1 MDTTVTA
8 WGLWDCTRCG
18 QKDISG
24 RDKRCPS
31 CGDPREQHELDAMRP
46 PDDAAFDGAAISEP
60 EELALAHDGPDWSCR
75 YCGSNN
81 RASSP
86 TCDSCGGGREG
97 QPPPPKPTPPPPPSG
112 LLQRLLASWFTHRRR
127 WIVGLCLVVFAGL
140 VAWCTVDREYQGKVV
155 GLHWTHTT
163 TLQRW
168 QNVNRGDWK
177 TAVHERPE
185 VPPRAGRGEVAG
197 VAVTGC
203 REKHHHDESY
213 ACGTENY
220 QASESYS
227 CGSTQSCSTRSNGN
241 GSFSRTCTSR
251 PKTCTR
257 SVTRTRTKYC
267 SRPIYAT
274 WCDYVTQAW
283 VDADSTI
290 VRGDG
295 HDGLR
300 FAEIATRGDR
310 ERTVQH
316 ASYKVVFAYGD
327 DGETYTRDAP
337 RSEYD
342 GWQAGEPVL
351 VSVDHLHGPTGVRRP
366 TDPEP

>member
-46 PDDAAFDGAAISEP
+46 PDDAAFTSAAISDRD
-60 EELALAHDGPDWSCR
+60 ELAVAHDGPDWSCH

-81 RASSP
+81 RASSA
-86 TCDSCGGGREG
+86 TCDSCGGGRDG
-97 QPPPPKPTPPPPPSG
+97 RPPPPKPDPTPPPSG
-112 LLQRLLASWFTHRRR
+112 LPDRLLASWSTHRRR
-127 WIVGLCLVVFAGL
+127 WIAGLVLLAFAGL
-140 VAWCTVDREYQGKVV
+140 VAWCTIDREYPGTVT
-155 GLHWTHTT
+155 GLHWQHTT
-163 TLQRW
+163 TLERW
-168 QNVNRGDWK
+168 QNVDRGDWQ
-177 TAVHERPE
+177 TAVHERAE
-185 VPPRAGRGEVAG
+185 VPPRAGHGEVAG
-197 VAVTGC
+197 VAITGC

-213 ACGTENY
+213 ACGTEDY
-220 QASESYS
+220 QDSESYT
-227 CGSTQSCSTRSNGN
+227 CGSTESCSTQSNGN
-241 GSFSRTCTSR
+241 GSFTRSCTSV

-257 SVTRTRTKYC
+257 SVTRTRTKHC

-283 VDADSTI
+283 LPARSEV

-300 FAEIATRGDR
+300 FAEIATSGDR
-310 ERTVQH
+310 ERTVQDGL
-316 ASYKVVFAYGD
+316 YTVVFAYGD
-327 DGETYTRDAP
+327 EGESYTRTAEK
-337 RSEYD
+337 SEYD
-342 GWQAGEPVL
+342 GWQAGEAVL
-351 VSVDHLHGPTGVRRP
+351 VSVDHLSGPNNVRRP
-366 TDPEP
+366 TDPAP